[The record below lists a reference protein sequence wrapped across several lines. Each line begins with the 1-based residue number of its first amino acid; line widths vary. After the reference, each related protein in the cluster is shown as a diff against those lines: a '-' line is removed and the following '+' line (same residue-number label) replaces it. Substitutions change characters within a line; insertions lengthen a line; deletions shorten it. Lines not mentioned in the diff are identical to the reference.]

1 MVCYLGFLEDFM
13 ANFYCEYCG
22 RKYQKGGGRA
32 EISSLGINL
41 VHFFSDISLFDSV
54 GGVKSRIY

>member
-1 MVCYLGFLEDFM
+1 M